1 MRRAG
6 WLATAAF
13 LLGLAAPASLT
24 ASSGKALILYDGEP
38 GRSDGFLSARY
49 TQHLLGH
56 FDLEWVRL
64 RPFSAC
70 APGEAANADFLF
82 VICEEGRTPLPPAL
96 LEAVVGRRGPIVWV
110 NQQLDELLDLAP
122 GRFPLRAGAE
132 VSGRDWRVTYGDHA
146 FSKEDSQLQTL
157 IPGKGGCRVVAWA
170 GEAGG
175 QRLPYVVHGSNL
187 WVFADSPFAYAREG
201 GRWLVFCDLLHDILG
216 RDHDPSR
223 RVLLRI
229 EDVTPLSDPAAIRLI
244 SDFLAAEG
252 VPFQIA
258 LVPIYRD
265 PASQQEVFLAEKPE
279 LLAALNDAVGKG
291 AAIVMHGVSHQ
302 YHGASTDDF
311 EFWDV
316 VAGRPIPEA
325 SEEWLRRRIE
335 QGLSEC
341 CRNGL
346 YPIAWETPHYAA
358 GQRDYR
364 LIGGF
369 FDTFHDRPMAAD
381 IADSQVLAPYAYR
394 LPEPGIQVIPENLGY
409 ISSGK
414 RAADAAAMLRS
425 LGNMGAV
432 RDPLA
437 AFFFHP
443 FLPLADLQHL
453 VREIK
458 LRGWTFASLRDFPCN
473 VRGEGRWITTAGGD
487 GGVVLLN
494 QYLHEVTLDP
504 RGKVKREAY
513 SPQRLSGTVRRRVD
527 LQPGE
532 LHVMEAVDLLPA
544 TRAQGGWRRAG
555 SWLGGLFRSEKSQP
569 LTLTRALLLASRTQT
584 EADRNNQ
591 RSYASLLQVFGFAPQ
606 VRELGRQR
614 DFSLDGFDLLVVP
627 QGAAAELMTV
637 ERNTVLEFI
646 ERGGTLITDG
656 RSDLAEKLGFR
667 FLAQAIY
674 VSRVRELSMPLP
686 AYGWN
691 PAVVI
696 NPFRAEAGQ
705 VLCLD
710 DASGQPLAVVKEVG
724 RGRVLY
730 FGTLLDPYTPFG
742 ISRFPYFP
750 YYLKNVLKLSFP
762 VRRANLEFYFD
773 PGLRQQVSW
782 ERLVRRWRSSGVKII
797 YLAAWHFYP
806 GYTFAY
812 DYFIRLCHDH
822 GIAVYAWFEL
832 PQVSPLFWETHPQW
846 REKTA
851 GGGDAR
857 VGWRYAMNLYN
868 PGARKAAT
876 DFFCRV
882 LNGHD
887 WDGINLAELNY
898 DTDSGMKNP
907 GRFVPLNEDVRREF
921 RRRQGI
927 DPLEFFDPA
936 SPRHFRRDAKNFA
949 RFIDFRCEMI
959 RDLHEHFLSEAA
971 RIARDRRRDMEV
983 IVTALD
989 TLLHPGVREECGID
1003 SRDIIA
1009 LQARHRFTLQVED
1022 PSASWVNPP
1031 DRYQK
1036 YFRAYE
1042 PLIGDPRRLM
1052 FDINVTP
1059 RAGSSERHLPAP
1071 QAIGSELAATFYYAA
1086 LASGRVGIY
1095 AESTVNP
1102 FDMDLLPFVM
1112 GSDVSLRREGRGFR
1126 IDSRQPFTLLLNAAG
1141 PVPRLDGQPWPFFDR
1156 NRVFLP
1162 SGNRRL
1168 TFAKAGLFADSELS
1182 PRLSFSGDI
1191 YDLSVSGNVYSL
1203 RYDSPTPVPLGYN
1216 RMLER
1221 VRLDGRALAVPA
1233 DRNQLVLPR
1242 GSHRLEIYTPSQ
1254 SRRAIELLG
1263 FLSSNVF
1270 LVVGVSSLL
1279 LLLFIYLL
1287 ARRRR

>member
-6 WLATAAF
+6 WLAAVIG
-13 LLGLAAPASLT
+13 LLGLAAPAP
-24 ASSGKALILYDGEP
+24 ASAPSGNALILYDGEP
-38 GRSDGFLSARY
+38 ERSDGFLSARY

-56 FDLEWVRL
+56 FDLERVRL
-64 RPFSAC
+64 RPVSAC
-70 APGEAANADFLF
+70 PPREAADADFLF
-82 VICEEGRTPLPPAL
+82 VICEEGKTPLPPAL
-96 LEAVVGRRGPIVWV
+96 LEAVAGRRRPIVWI
-110 NQQLDELLDLAP
+110 NQQLDELLGLAP
-122 GRFPLRAGAE
+122 GRFPLRAGKE
-132 VSGRDWRVTYGDHA
+132 VSGRDWRVTYGDHVFA
-146 FSKEDSQLQTL
+146 KEDSQLQTL

-175 QRLPYVVHGSNL
+175 RRLPYVVHGSNL
-187 WVFADSPFAYAREG
+187 WAFADSPFAYAREG
-201 GRWLVFCDLLHDILG
+201 GRWLVFGDLLHDILG
-216 RDHDPSR
+216 RDHEPSR
-223 RVLLRI
+223 RILLRI
-229 EDVTPLSDPAAIRLI
+229 EDVTPQSDPAAIRRI

-265 PASQQEVFLAEKPE
+265 PANQEEAFLAENPE
-279 LLAALNDAVGKG
+279 LLAALRDAVGKG

-302 YHGASTDDF
+302 YHGASTDDY

-316 VAGRPIPEA
+316 VAGRPFPEA
-325 SEEWLRRRIE
+325 GEDWLRRRIE

-364 LIGGF
+364 IIGGY
-369 FDTFHDRPMAAD
+369 FDTFLDRPMAAD
-381 IADSQVLAPYAYR
+381 IPDSQVLAPYAYR
-394 LPEPGIQVIPENLGY
+394 LPELGVQVIPENLGY
-409 ISSGK
+409 ISADN
-414 RAADAAAMLRS
+414 RAGDAAALLRS
-425 LGNMGAV
+425 LDNMGAV

-453 VREIK
+453 VREVK
-458 LRGWTFASLRDFPCN
+458 SRGWTFVSLREFNCN

-494 QYLHEVTLDP
+494 QYLHEVTLDS
-504 RGKVKREAY
+504 RGRVKRETY
-513 SPQRLSGTVRRRVD
+513 SPQRLSGTVPRRVD

-544 TRAQGGWRRAG
+544 PRSKSVWRRAG
-555 SWLGGLFRSEKSQP
+555 SWLGGLFRGKKARP
-569 LTLTRALLLASRTQT
+569 LTLTRVLLLASRTQT
-584 EADRNNQ
+584 ETDRNNQ
-591 RSYASLLQVFGFAPQ
+591 RSYASLLQVFGFAPE

-614 DFSLDGFDLLVVP
+614 DFSLAGFDLLVVP
-627 QGAAAELMTV
+627 QGAAGELMTV

-691 PAVVI
+691 PGVVI
-696 NPFRAEAGQ
+696 NPFRAESGQ

-730 FGTLLDPYTPFG
+730 FGTLLDPVTPFG

-782 ERLVRRWRSSGVKII
+782 ERLVRRWRSSGMKIV

-806 GYTFAY
+806 DYKFDY

-851 GGGDAR
+851 AGDDAR
-857 VGWRYAMNLYN
+857 VGWRYAINLYN
-868 PGARKAAT
+868 ADARKAAT
-876 DFFCRV
+876 DFFRRI

-887 WDGINLAELNY
+887 WDGVNLAELSY

-907 GRFVPLNEDVRREF
+907 GRFVPLNDDVRREF
-921 RRRQGI
+921 RRRRGI

-936 SPRHFRRDAKNFA
+936 SPRHFRRDPKNFA

-959 RDLHEHFLSEAA
+959 RDLHDHFLSEAA
-971 RIARDRRRDMEV
+971 RIIKARSRDMEV

-989 TLLHPGVREECGID
+989 TLLHPGIREECGID

-1009 LQARHRFTLQVED
+1009 LMARHRFTLQVED
-1022 PSASWVNPP
+1022 PASSWVDPP

-1042 PLIGDPRRLM
+1042 PLISDRRRLM

-1059 RAGSSERHLPAP
+1059 RAGSSERGLPAP
-1071 QAIGSELAATFYYAA
+1071 QAIGSELAATFYHAA
-1086 LASGRVGIY
+1086 LASGRVGVY

-1112 GSDVSLRREGRGFR
+1112 GSDVSLRREGNGFR
-1126 IDSRQPFTLLLNAAG
+1126 VDSRQPFTLLMDAAG
-1141 PVPRLDGQPWPFFDR
+1141 FQPRLDGQPWPFFDR

-1168 TFAKAGLFADSELS
+1168 TFARAGLFADPELS

-1203 RYDSPTPVPLGYN
+1203 RYESPTPAALAFN
-1216 RMLER
+1216 RMLES
-1221 VRLDGRALAVPA
+1221 VRLDGRLLPVPA
-1233 DRNQLVLPR
+1233 DRNHLVLPR
-1242 GSHRLEIYTPSQ
+1242 GSHRLEIYTQSR

-1270 LVVGVSSLL
+1270 LVAGLSSLL

-1287 ARRRR
+1287 SRRRR

>member
-64 RPFSAC
+64 RPVSAC

-82 VICEEGRTPLPPAL
+82 VICEEGRTPLPPVL

-279 LLAALNDAVGKG
+279 LLAALHDAVGKG

-458 LRGWTFASLRDFPCN
+458 LRGWTFSSLRDFSCN
-473 VRGEGRWITTAGGD
+473 VRGEGRWITTVGGD

-513 SPQRLSGTVRRRVD
+513 SPQRLSSTVRRRVD

-989 TLLHPGVREECGID
+989 TLLHPGVREDCGID